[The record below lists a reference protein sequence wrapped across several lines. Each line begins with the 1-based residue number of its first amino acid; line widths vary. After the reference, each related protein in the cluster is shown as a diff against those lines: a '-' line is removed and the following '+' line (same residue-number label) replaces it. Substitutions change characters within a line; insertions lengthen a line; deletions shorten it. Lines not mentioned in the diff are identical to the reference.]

1 MNKILKMT
9 ENILLIRSFLYPPLI
24 FFMELLFYFLM
35 FYFFVTGVNSFQVY
49 MAYKDYYQM
58 SNSEV
63 QKL

>member
-1 MNKILKMT
+1 
-9 ENILLIRSFLYPPLI
+9 
-24 FFMELLFYFLM
+24 MELLFYFLM